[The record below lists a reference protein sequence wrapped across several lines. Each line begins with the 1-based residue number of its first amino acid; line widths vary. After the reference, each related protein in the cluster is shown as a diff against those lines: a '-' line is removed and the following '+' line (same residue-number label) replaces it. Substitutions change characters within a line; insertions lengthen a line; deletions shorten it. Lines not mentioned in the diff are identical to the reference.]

1 MPILGSAPPVASWLV
16 VALDGAPDRIRIRLF
31 KGTNVNT
38 RTLVYDNQMSAG
50 NDETVAP
57 TTVDDRGSIS
67 VRKS

>member
-1 MPILGSAPPVASWLV
+1 V
-16 VALDGAPDRIRIRLF
+16 VALDGSPDRIRIRLF

-50 NDETVAP
+50 TDETVTP
-57 TTVDDRGSIS
+57 TTVDDGGSIS